1 MGRLKFFW
9 LGPEFRRKL
18 KFQREAD
25 PAWAQEVASRPGCEG
40 LFSCLQCGSCSGTC
54 PLSIYMDFAPRRI
67 IALVREGFV
76 EDALSCQT
84 IWLCTS
90 CYSCAVHCPRQIHIT
105 DVMYALKREALRR
118 KLYPRRFPIPV
129 LAREF
134 HEIVSRRGR
143 SSEFW
148 LVLRMTLRSHPL
160 QLLGMIRTGW
170 QLVRTGRLS
179 LRRPLI
185 ERLHELESEL
195 TGRGV
200 T

>member
-1 MGRLKFFW
+1 
-9 LGPEFRRKL
+9 
-18 KFQREAD
+18 
-25 PAWAQEVASRPGCEG
+25 
-40 LFSCLQCGSCSGTC
+40 
-54 PLSIYMDFAPRRI
+54 MDFPPRRI

-90 CYSCAVHCPRQIHIT
+90 CYSCTVHCPRQIRIT

-118 KLYPRRFPIPV
+118 RLYPRRFPIPV

-134 HEIVSRRGR
+134 REIVSRRGR

-148 LVLRMTLRSHPL
+148 LVLRMALRSHPL

-179 LRRPLI
+179 LRRARI
-185 ERLHELESEL
+185 ERLHELESGL
-195 TGRGV
+195 AGRSV